1 MRRSLSTT
9 VVLVLAALAAHAAPQ
24 APAPPASAA
33 AQELAPVPLPPPQ
46 TDGGMPLMKAL
57 KLRASSRAFAPDP
70 LPPQTLSNLLW
81 AAWGINRP
89 QEGKRTAPSA
99 RNWQEMDVVVVNATG
114 AYLYDA
120 KGNVLKPIV
129 AGDLRAL
136 TGAQDFVKEAPL
148 NLLLVADATRM
159 QGAQEPGPMAYADAA
174 FICQNVYLFCA
185 SEGLAVVVRAT
196 FDGPGLAKALKL
208 GEKQKVLLAQTI
220 GFPRP

>member
-1 MRRSLSTT
+1 MKHRLSTM
-9 VVLVLAALAAHAAPQ
+9 VVLLGTALAVQ
-24 APAPPASAA
+24 GL
-33 AQELAPVPLPPPQ
+33 AQELTPVALPAPQ
-46 TDGGMPLMKAL
+46 TDGGKPLMQAL

-70 LPPQTLSNLLW
+70 LPLQTLSNMLW

-136 TGAQDFVKEAPL
+136 TGMQDFVKEAPVTL
-148 NLLLVADATRM
+148 VMVADTSRM
-159 QGAQEPGPMAYADAA
+159 EGAQNPEPTANADAA

-185 SEGLAVVVRAT
+185 SEGLAVVVRGSVDRPA
-196 FDGPGLAKALKL
+196 LAKALKL
-208 GEKQKVLLAQTI
+208 RDNQLIVLAQTV
-220 GFPRP
+220 GFPKK

>member
-1 MRRSLSTT
+1 M
-9 VVLVLAALAAHAAPQ
+9 VVAFAAHG
-24 APAPPASAA
+24 A
-33 AQELAPVPLPPPQ
+33 AQELAPVALPAPQ

-70 LPPQTLSNLLW
+70 IPAQTLSNLLW

-99 RNWQEMDVVVVNATG
+99 RNWQEIDVVVVNATG

-120 KGNVLKPIV
+120 KAHALNPIV

-136 TGAQDFVKEAPL
+136 TGMQDFVKEAPVTL
-148 NLLLVADATRM
+148 VMVADTSRM
-159 QGAQEPGPMAYADAA
+159 EGAQDPEPMANADAA

-185 SEGLAVVVRAT
+185 SEGLAVVVRGSVDRPA
-196 FDGPGLAKALKL
+196 LAKALKL
-208 GEKQKVLLAQTI
+208 RDKQIVVLAQTV
-220 GFPRP
+220 GFPKK